1 MIEINFNKEEI
12 DACRKGAKLR
22 YQFARNSDLENE
34 NYASDPERQEG
45 SALDYLGIRGEL
57 AVAKAF
63 DLHFDPFRGMGVDN
77 GIDFFWNEIS
87 IDVKS
92 TVWITGKLMFKSV
105 EKFKSDI
112 AVLAIELEEDF
123 FRVPGWIKREDFI
136 KNSGPFLNGVA
147 VTQEDLNPPQ
157 ELWEIM
163 TNKKNQ
169 KYER

>member
-63 DLHFDPFRGMGVDN
+63 DLHFDPLRGMGVDN
-77 GIDFFWNEIS
+77 GIDLFWNDVS
-87 IDVKS
+87 IDVKA
-92 TVWITGKLMFKSV
+92 TPYLNGKLLFRSLN
-105 EKFKSDI
+105 KFKSEI
-112 AVLAIELEEDF
+112 AVLTIEVQEDS
-123 FRVPGWIKREDFI
+123 FRVPGWIKREDFV

-147 VTQEDLNPPQ
+147 VTQEDLNPPE
-157 ELWEIM
+157 ELWQIM

>member
-123 FRVPGWIKREDFI
+123 FRVPGWIKREDFV

-157 ELWEIM
+157 ELWQIM